1 MTANRPRRLGSA
13 LTRVGS
19 CLVVALALGACGAGG
34 EATKTDAATTQAASS
49 TGATSSASRSAGSTS
64 STASSG
70 TSSPSSGSS
79 STAGADG
86 STDGHGA
93 GTGSGPLYDVVS
105 VVDGDTIKVRIDG
118 KKETLRLI
126 GLDTPETKK
135 PRTPVQCY
143 GKEASSHM
151 QSLVQSKQV
160 QLEADPTQGE
170 RDKYGRLLRY
180 VFVGGSTNVAL
191 AQIQGGFGRE
201 DTYDAAYA
209 YQAQFQSAQ
218 VAAQHAKRGTWGPPC
233 NGFHRDDAA
242 SSESPSNPNNSAS
255 STPGTT
261 AAQPGAAQQPS
272 GSCTIKGNINA
283 KGEKIAHL
291 PGSRSYAKTK
301 ITPSKGERM
310 FCSSADAI
318 AAGWR
323 IAAD

>member
-1 MTANRPRRLGSA
+1 MANQPRRFGAA
-13 LTRVGS
+13 LTRAAS
-19 CLVVALALGACGAGG
+19 CLVVAFALGACGAGG
-34 EATKTDAATTQAASS
+34 DGAAKTHTSS
-49 TGATSSASRSAGSTS
+49 SAGATSSASRSVGSTS
-64 STASSG
+64 SGA
-70 TSSPSSGSS
+70 SSPSSSPSS
-79 STAGADG
+79 ATGADG
-86 STDGHGA
+86 STDGRGA

-105 VVDGDTIKVRIDG
+105 VVDGDTIKVSING

-191 AQIQGGFGRE
+191 SQIQGGFGRE

-218 VAAQHAKRGTWGPPC
+218 VAAQHVKRGTWGPPC
-233 NGFHRDDAA
+233 NGFHRNDTA
-242 SSESPSNPNNSAS
+242 SSDSSSNPASSAS
-255 STPGTT
+255 ATPSKT
-261 AAQPGAAQQPS
+261 AAQPGASQPARAQQPS
-272 GSCTIKGNINA
+272 GSCLIKGNINA

-301 ITPSKGERM
+301 ITASEGERM
-310 FCSSADAI
+310 FCSSAEAI